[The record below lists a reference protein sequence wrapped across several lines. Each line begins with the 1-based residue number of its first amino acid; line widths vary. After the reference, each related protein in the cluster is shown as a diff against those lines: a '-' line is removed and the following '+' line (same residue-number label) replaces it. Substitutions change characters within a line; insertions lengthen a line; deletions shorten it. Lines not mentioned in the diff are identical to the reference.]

1 MNTILVA
8 TSKKVL
14 KGRILAIEPDPMRSR
29 NLRELLG
36 AHVDGHVEVVAS
48 TEGAMRCI
56 GRQLPDVVLTS
67 SFLPPSDEAA
77 LTEHL
82 KSLPAAAHVQVI
94 ITPHFIDS
102 QEAARPSR
110 SPMFGLRARRPSQVR
125 PACDPDTFIRQIEDY
140 IQQAQTHARL
150 ANDQEFCAVLDTA
163 PELSIASGKPE
174 TRLVKAV
181 PADVEA
187 VERTLRPPTTE
198 LGRGNA
204 RDRRRE
210 TRRQRQDLPRLWS
223 ARLSSGT
230 ELALVDLSKSGILVE
245 TTSRMTLGSTLDL
258 QFVGQNTDIS
268 IPARVLRSDI
278 AKVDGLGV
286 KYRVAAQFK
295 RDLDLLDYL
304 TGASDSHTTPA
315 ALADVLARALAD
327 VERRSPSASLGRFE
341 EELRNLLP
349 VRAIQIR
356 QSPLVS
362 NDESICFDVPG
373 GTGSPV
379 LQATFHADNPPAAA
393 DLKLLKAA
401 AHLAAVVLEYAPLPE
416 K

>member
-1 MNTILVA
+1 MKAGPEDVD
-8 TSKKVL
+8 
-14 KGRILAIEPDPMRSR
+14 AI
-29 NLRELLG
+29 G
-36 AHVDGHVEVVAS
+36 
-48 TEGAMRCI
+48 
-56 GRQLPDVVLTS
+56 
-67 SFLPPSDEAA
+67 
-77 LTEHL
+77 
-82 KSLPAAAHVQVI
+82 
-94 ITPHFIDS
+94 
-102 QEAARPSR
+102 
-110 SPMFGLRARRPSQVR
+110 
-125 PACDPDTFIRQIEDY
+125 
-140 IQQAQTHARL
+140 
-150 ANDQEFCAVLDTA
+150 
-163 PELSIASGKPE
+163 
-174 TRLVKAV
+174 
-181 PADVEA
+181 
-187 VERTLRPPTTE
+187 RTLRPPTTQ

-223 ARLSSGT
+223 ARISSGT
-230 ELALVDLSKSGILVE
+230 ELELVDLSKRGILVE

-304 TGASDSHTTPA
+304 TGASDSRTTPA

-362 NDESICFDVPG
+362 NDES
-373 GTGSPV
+373 
-379 LQATFHADNPPAAA
+379 N
-393 DLKLLKAA
+393 LLRRPRNQ
-401 AHLAAVVLEYAPLPE
+401 LRFSRPRSMQTIRRPRRTSSCSRRPRIWRPWFSYAPLPE